1 MQEIKEGGQNKSLNY
16 STFQTPSIF
25 SMKYISSSK
34 IFDSTT
40 DNRCMHK
47 NTSCVDQFK
56 PESPLNSCRRHHWI
70 FAGLTYYMKVIS
82 KDSFLKFKR
91 FKCENSTIS
100 LQLATGKLREV
111 AYRTLDKRCLGL
123 KRAIFNAK
131 CSFFRISWLENSCPL
146 MNSTLNKETV
156 GFFASYFHFLFNLTT
171 QHFV

>member
-1 MQEIKEGGQNKSLNY
+1 
-16 STFQTPSIF
+16 
-25 SMKYISSSK
+25 
-34 IFDSTT
+34 
-40 DNRCMHK
+40 
-47 NTSCVDQFK
+47 
-56 PESPLNSCRRHHWI
+56 
-70 FAGLTYYMKVIS
+70 MKVIS

-131 CSFFRISWLENSCPL
+131 GSFFRISWLE
-146 MNSTLNKETV
+146 STLNKETV